1 LSLCGNA
8 RSRIAKGWASVLTDS
23 SAPRTAQL
31 SRSRCAFLTKNPTHS
46 RPRSKTIFTHFPP
59 AIPALIK
66 IRCAKM
72 ITKAHHRASL
82 TEEDDARPTPQHPPH
97 PAPAPRARHRCLVA
111 DSPIS
116 RLDLSPR
123 APQRTIVAHRGKTN
137 PPQPA
142 SSCRPR
148 RHGGTPFRPAREFS
162 KTKPRVILSHPPK
175 PGTCHNLPKPATPSP
190 ILQNEATARG
200 LAWHPR
206 RRGGPASPATPRKF
220 AKRTHPATAP
230 LFLSCQHF

>member
-1 LSLCGNA
+1 MRDRHPNTRPIPRPLRAPGIDAWSPIRQFPGSTFPRA
-8 RSRIAKGWASVLTDS
+8 HH
-23 SAPRTAQL
+23 SAPSSRTG
-31 SRSRCAFLTKNPTHS
+31 
-46 RPRSKTIFTHFPP
+46 
-59 AIPALIK
+59 
-66 IRCAKM
+66 
-72 ITKAHHRASL
+72 
-82 TEEDDARPTPQHPPH
+82 
-97 PAPAPRARHRCLVA
+97 
-111 DSPIS
+111 
-116 RLDLSPR
+116 
-123 APQRTIVAHRGKTN
+123 GKTN

-175 PGTCHNLPKPATPSP
+175 PAGSRHNPPKPPHDLP

-220 AKRTHPATAP
+220 AKRSHGSPAKARQTLPNSSKAPHHRAGAERSHSPLWQSAYRLLPTAYYLEKQNRESLAFRQTIP
-230 LFLSCQHF
+230 DLPRAT